1 MTTVIK
7 GCKGQKKKRRKKN
20 RWTQKIL
27 MIPDSEI
34 SECPEHEVK
43 SKIGN
48 IFFNEKMLEKYS
60 VKIYETN
67 PYFYEHYGKEYKLM
81 KMGINIYYL
90 ELMFSLL
97 NISQPWKLIKKVIL
111 TKALFFRRK
120 DKKHQKKNLVVD
132 LSELIRVKKTMMQT
146 TKPAEY
152 KHLSVNLKTEIKKI
166 EQKIKRTRRQNKKF
180 DSLNHSIK
188 FMGKLQAIKD

>member
-7 GCKGQKKKRRKKN
+7 RCKGEKKKRRKKN
-20 RWTQKIL
+20 RWNQKIL

-48 IFFNEKMLEKYS
+48 IFVNEKILQEYS
-60 VKIYETN
+60 VKIYEID

-97 NISQPWKLIKKVIL
+97 NIS
-111 TKALFFRRK
+111 
-120 DKKHQKKNLVVD
+120 
-132 LSELIRVKKTMMQT
+132 
-146 TKPAEY
+146 
-152 KHLSVNLKTEIKKI
+152 
-166 EQKIKRTRRQNKKF
+166 
-180 DSLNHSIK
+180 
-188 FMGKLQAIKD
+188 

>member
-60 VKIYETN
+60 VKIYETY
-67 PYFYEHYGKEYKLM
+67 PCFYEHYGKEYKLM

-97 NISQPWKLIKKVIL
+97 NIS
-111 TKALFFRRK
+111 
-120 DKKHQKKNLVVD
+120 
-132 LSELIRVKKTMMQT
+132 
-146 TKPAEY
+146 
-152 KHLSVNLKTEIKKI
+152 
-166 EQKIKRTRRQNKKF
+166 
-180 DSLNHSIK
+180 
-188 FMGKLQAIKD
+188 

>member
-27 MIPDSEI
+27 MILDSEI

-48 IFFNEKMLEKYS
+48 IFVNEKILEVYS
-60 VKIYETN
+60 VKIYEID

-90 ELMFSLL
+90 EL
-97 NISQPWKLIKKVIL
+97 I
-111 TKALFFRRK
+111 
-120 DKKHQKKNLVVD
+120 
-132 LSELIRVKKTMMQT
+132 
-146 TKPAEY
+146 Y
-152 KHLSVNLKTEIKKI
+152 
-166 EQKIKRTRRQNKKF
+166 
-180 DSLNHSIK
+180 
-188 FMGKLQAIKD
+188 